1 MDRKDKI
8 NEEIEKTLNAHDSIG
23 DLEPNPYLFTRL
35 QAEIEKEAPAKRKI
49 FSGGLLKPA
58 ALFLFVLLNV
68 ITSLYLIDS
77 NSQSSG
83 YTTYRQNYISAIS
96 SEYSLN
102 QNYNTQLNK
111 LMGE

>member
-8 NEEIEKTLNAHDSIG
+8 KVEVEKTLNAHDSIR
-23 DLEPNPYLFTRL
+23 DLEPNQYLFTRL
-35 QAEIEKEAPAKRKI
+35 RAEIENGKTVKSRI
-49 FSGGLLKPA
+49 FAGGLLKPV

-68 ITSLYLIDS
+68 FTSLYLINS
-77 NSQSSG
+77 NSQTSN
-83 YTTYRQNYISAIS
+83 YTTYRQNYLSAIS

-102 QNYNTQLNK
+102 QSYSTQLNK